1 MDTPKVYVKNFGTT
15 TQNIPVTLTITPGGY
30 TQTQTVTGLAAGSS
44 YLVTFPQWTV
54 PASGTVTM
62 KAYTTLSGDQNVSN
76 DTIYNTYYASN
87 NPRNVLIE
95 YCTGTWCQW
104 CPCAK
109 GRIVDLEV
117 FYPQTV
123 VIAYHGGSSSDP
135 YINFNGNNILS
146 LMGMNAYPTG
156 TIERMTNPQS
166 CGYSDFVERPFMR
179 YLNSPV
185 SPVKIDIVS
194 KNYNSGTRTLDVNL
208 NATALEN
215 LTGQYKINYVITED
229 NLVYNQSG
237 NSYCTGGSSYVHK
250 WVARNMVNTA
260 TGENVNTGGTWTNG
274 QVINKTFSTT
284 LGAGWLEANCKLII
298 FVYKDASPIYT
309 AEIQQ
314 SIQTGITMTGING
327 QPELPVSFE
336 LGQNYPNPFNPVT
349 NIRFS
354 IPKNGNA
361 SLKIYDVTGKLVDTY
376 LDGYVTAGYY
386 NAEINGSELSS
397 GVYFYTLKSEGFTE
411 TKKMMLVK

>member
-1 MDTPKVYVKNFGTT
+1 
-15 TQNIPVTLTITPGGY
+15 
-30 TQTQTVTGLAAGSS
+30 
-44 YLVTFPQWTV
+44 
-54 PASGTVTM
+54 
-62 KAYTTLSGDQNVSN
+62 
-76 DTIYNTYYASN
+76 
-87 NPRNVLIE
+87 
-95 YCTGTWCQW
+95 
-104 CPCAK
+104 
-109 GRIVDLEV
+109 
-117 FYPQTV
+117 
-123 VIAYHGGSSSDP
+123 
-135 YINFNGNNILS
+135 
-146 LMGMNAYPTG
+146 
-156 TIERMTNPQS
+156 
-166 CGYSDFVERPFMR
+166 MR

-327 QPELPVSFE
+327 QPEVPVSFE

-349 NIRFS
+349 MIRFGL
-354 IPKNGNA
+354 PKAGVV
-361 SLKIYDVTGKLVDTY
+361 SLKVYDILGREVANLMNEFKSAGEYIVDFDASSLT
-376 LDGYVTAGYY
+376 
-386 NAEINGSELSS
+386 S
-397 GVYFYTLKSEGFTE
+397 GVYFYSLETQSYKDVKRMVVLK
-411 TKKMMLVK
+411 